1 MWPYGPR
8 GRRRLRRK
16 LESQSDVAVIIRE
29 QISELAG
36 CGIAPVQPAAVVVV
50 NRDEPAC
57 RVLDRGGRQLGE
69 VQFDRDAAV
78 VACSGQLGPAGGFGG
93 VPLSSV

>member
-1 MWPYGPR
+1 MWPHGPG

-57 RVLDRGGRQLGE
+57 RVLDRGAGNWERSSLIATRRSWLARASLGRPEGS
-69 VQFDRDAAV
+69 AV
-78 VACSGQLGPAGGFGG
+78 SR
-93 VPLSSV
+93 

>member
-1 MWPYGPR
+1 M
-8 GRRRLRRK
+8 
-16 LESQSDVAVIIRE
+16 IIRE